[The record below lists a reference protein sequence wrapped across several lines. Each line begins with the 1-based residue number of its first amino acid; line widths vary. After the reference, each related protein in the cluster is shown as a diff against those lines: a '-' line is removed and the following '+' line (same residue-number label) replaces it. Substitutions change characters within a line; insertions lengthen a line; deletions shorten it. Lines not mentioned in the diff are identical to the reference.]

1 MPKLKMYCLIRKDMK
16 PSHQAC
22 QGGHAIAEYFINHG
36 KHETWDNGT
45 MIYLKIKNEFQLH
58 KWKQELESEGIKCSS
73 FIETDMNGEH
83 TALACID
90 SGERFRKLSL
100 L

>member
-1 MPKLKMYCLIRKDMK
+1 MHKMYCIIRKDMK
-16 PSHQAC
+16 PSYQAC
-22 QGGHAIAEYFINHG
+22 QGGHAIAEYFIEHG

-45 MIYLKIKNEFQLH
+45 MIYLKAKSESHLLKIKD
-58 KWKQELESEGIKCSS
+58 ELAKDGIKHST
-73 FIETDMNGEH
+73 FIEPDIGHEH

-90 SGERFRKLSL
+90 TGERFKTLSL

>member
-1 MPKLKMYCLIRKDMK
+1 MYKMYCIIRKDMK
-16 PSHQAC
+16 PSYQAC
-22 QGGHAIAEYFINHG
+22 QGGHAIAEYFIEHG

-45 MIYLKIKNEFQLH
+45 MIYLKAKSESHLLKIKD
-58 KWKQELESEGIKCSS
+58 ELEKDGIKHST
-73 FIETDMNGEH
+73 FIEPDIGHEH

-90 SGERFRKLSL
+90 TGERFKKLSL